1 MKYLVLGPC
10 AQGVFAILG
19 FLKKHESELADLD
32 EVSGASAGSLLAF
45 LMTSQKPLDE
55 IVDLFLN
62 TDTSQMSKLN
72 LRLFFKSFGFADP
85 EYIRTTLVRQWG
97 GDPTFAELPARP
109 KLHVSAFCV
118 TTGQT
123 EYFSR
128 DTHPDMR
135 VAEAVTMSATMPL
148 VFAARAFQGRLYVD
162 GGLVE
167 KYPGAPFL
175 HKLRADVVAITVT
188 GSRERPEIKT
198 FKDFLLALVESCIR
212 SAQFSHGFKEIEID
226 TGPFTL
232 RDMNMCLEDKLKLFL
247 LGYQQHGPMWS
258 KDKYSS
264 DESGCDD
271 AAAHG
276 AQQCVKQIQG
286 GAVQR
291 AESVLGHELAVAPDD
306 QDDDSGVRR
315 VHGD

>member
-1 MKYLVLGPC
+1 MGP
-10 AQGVFAILG
+10 
-19 FLKKHESELADLD
+19 
-32 EVSGASAGSLLAF
+32 
-45 LMTSQKPLDE
+45 
-55 IVDLFLN
+55 
-62 TDTSQMSKLN
+62 
-72 LRLFFKSFGFADP
+72 FF
-85 EYIRTTLVRQWG
+85 
-97 GDPTFAELPARP
+97 
-109 KLHVSAFCV
+109 
-118 TTGQT
+118 
-123 EYFSR
+123 
-128 DTHPDMR
+128 

-276 AQQCVKQIQG
+276 AQQCVKQVQG
-286 GAVQR
+286 GAVQC
-291 AESVLGHELAVAPDD
+291 AESVLGHEPASAPDD
-306 QDDDSGVRR
+306 QDDGSGVRR